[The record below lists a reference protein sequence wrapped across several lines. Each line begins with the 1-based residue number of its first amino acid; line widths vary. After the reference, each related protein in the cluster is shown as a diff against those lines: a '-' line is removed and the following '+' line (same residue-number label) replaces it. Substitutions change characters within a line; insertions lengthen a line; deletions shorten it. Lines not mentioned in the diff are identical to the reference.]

1 MRSFI
6 SNDQAHP
13 TKIATRFL
21 AGWSDCLA
29 DDLLIVSVMA
39 FSFFTMVTAIS
50 FDNSV

>member
-1 MRSFI
+1 MQPFI

-13 TKIATRFL
+13 TKTATRFL
-21 AGWSDCLA
+21 VGWSAWLA
-29 DDLLIVSVMA
+29 DDLLIVFVMA